1 MLVVAAL
8 WEPGGQGV
16 AGSNPV
22 SPTTLTREI
31 ISLVRVMT
39 SPGTIDGTN
48 GVPVGP
54 RPRAGTG
61 RRAPDQGNMRACLT
75 GRDGR
80 LRPAGTATQQA
91 A

>member
-1 MLVVAAL
+1 MVAHL
-8 WEPGGQGV
+8 SGGQGV

-48 GVPVGP
+48 GFLLVPG
-54 RPRAGTG
+54 RGRGLDDALQIRAICV
-61 RRAPDQGNMRACLT
+61 RV
-75 GRDGR
+75 
-80 LRPAGTATQQA
+80 
-91 A
+91 